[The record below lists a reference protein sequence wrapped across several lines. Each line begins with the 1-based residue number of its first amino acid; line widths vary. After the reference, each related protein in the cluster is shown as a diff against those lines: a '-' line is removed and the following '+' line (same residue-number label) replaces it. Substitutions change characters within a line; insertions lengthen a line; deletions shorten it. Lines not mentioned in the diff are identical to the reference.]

1 MYFAGRGKIAVTFLE
16 SIKKVCIFQDFFFNS
31 NFIFHSCNVT
41 IKKRQELD
49 CWFGYAVDGNLLVL
63 ICSRL
68 AKCVLKTGRQK
79 LNWNSEWHSS

>member
-1 MYFAGRGKIAVTFLE
+1 VEKLQLLLEKIKSAHY
-16 SIKKVCIFQDFFFNS
+16 QNFFFNS
-31 NFIFHSCNVT
+31 NFIFYPCNVA

-49 CWFGYAVDGNLLVL
+49 CWFGYAVGNLLVL

-68 AKCVLKTGRQK
+68 AKHVLKTGRQK